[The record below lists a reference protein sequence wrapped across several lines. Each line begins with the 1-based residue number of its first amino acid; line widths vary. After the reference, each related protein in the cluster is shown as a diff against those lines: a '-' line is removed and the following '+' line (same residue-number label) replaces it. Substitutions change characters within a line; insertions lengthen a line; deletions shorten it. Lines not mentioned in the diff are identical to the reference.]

1 MITWSEQGRLFTR
14 SIRQW
19 PKPPSGMRL
28 QNFGKKKGTIHIA
41 YNFKLYPNISTNYFW
56 PQMNLVKNKEI
67 NKIYSILLTL
77 EQEENLLVLTKSI
90 VPKIKSFNL

>member
-1 MITWSEQGRLFTR
+1 
-14 SIRQW
+14 
-19 PKPPSGMRL
+19 
-28 QNFGKKKGTIHIA
+28 
-41 YNFKLYPNISTNYFW
+41 
-56 PQMNLVKNKEI
+56 MNLVKNKEI